1 MTALGVVITSEL
13 LGLESL
19 AQALNGTHPN
29 LSRVW
34 RQAPEWTLPESFRA
48 QGAAVVALI
57 RTNLKEYSSAIPA
70 AAIAPFN
77 ALAAGLAHH
86 YEAFPFGDTG
96 RIAMVPLRRGRRI
109 VPFLSGRHQLVDLIV
124 SWVAHRHRARLK
136 PCPQCARWFVDHTRN
151 QAAQRCSRRC
161 TIRFSNSRRPTKG
174 GAR

>member
-19 AQALNGTHPN
+19 AHALNGTHPN

-34 RQAPEWTLPESFRA
+34 PQAPEWTLPESFRA

-57 RTNLKEYSSAIPA
+57 RTNLKKYSSAIPA

-96 RIAMVPLRRGRRI
+96 QIARVPFLRGRRI
-109 VPFLSGRHQLVDLIV
+109 VPFLSGRHELVGLIA

-136 PCPQCARWFVDHTRN
+136 RCPQCARWFVDHTRN
-151 QAAQRCSRRC
+151 QAAQRCSRAC
-161 TIRFSNSRRPTKG
+161 TITWLNRQRPTKG
-174 GAR
+174 RTR